1 MARIGFNRTN
11 ADVTIDAEILSNE
24 VLVSLQKGF
33 LPQGF
38 TRDVSEY
45 KSGDKFK
52 IPTLGEAIIRDV
64 DPTEVDLPVD
74 NMSTGSVELTITK
87 FKGTGNAVEDSW
99 REDSEA
105 AADAMIAQIGASQLL
120 GLRKEWETDFLRA
133 MFDVQ
138 TINDANAFDGVDH
151 KRAAQGANGQLTLED
166 INLMKFSLDE
176 SGASEEGRVLIVP
189 GIVELTLNNLLG
201 SDAVINNTPMFEGII
216 NTGFAKSMRF
226 IRNIAGFDIFVNSRL
241 PRIDEATDLGNATT
255 GTIIQPV
262 YGFVSGADTEKPVMS
277 AFRRQPKVS
286 GERQEAKEREVFWT
300 TARYGFGTQRK
311 ETLATVMVSA
321 ADYK

>member
-24 VLVSLQKGF
+24 VLTSLQKGF
-33 LPQGF
+33 LPSGF
-38 TRDVSEY
+38 TRDISEY

-52 IPTLGEAIIRDV
+52 IPTLGEAIIRDI

-105 AADAMIAQIGASQLL
+105 AADAMVAQIGQSQLL
-120 GLRKEWETDFLRA
+120 GLRKTWETDFLEA
-133 MFDVQ
+133 MYNVQ
-138 TINDANAFDGVDH
+138 TANDANAFDGIAH
-151 KRAAQGANGQLTLED
+151 KRAASGSNGQLTLED

-176 SGASEEGRVLIVP
+176 AGASEEGRVLIVP

-255 GTIIQPV
+255 GTIVQPV
-262 YGFVSGADTEKPVMS
+262 YGFVAGSDVEKPVMS
-277 AFRRQPKVS
+277 AWRRQPKVS

-311 ETLATVMVSA
+311 ETLATVNVSA